1 MENKRV
7 MLGMSG
13 GVDSSVAALLLKN
26 AGYDVIGATLELFA
40 GSSCCNIDTYIDAK
54 NVCNQLGIPHFTFNY
69 KDEFR
74 KIDIFSTL
82 AHNKLWIA
90 VYRSNNTNI
99 LTTTLVYLQYNRRL

>member
-1 MENKRV
+1 MCTYVYACARIRV
-7 MLGMSG
+7 L
-13 GVDSSVAALLLKN
+13 
-26 AGYDVIGATLELFA
+26 
-40 GSSCCNIDTYIDAK
+40 YIDNK
-54 NVCNQLGIPHFTFNY
+54 ILKVFLYY